1 MSPRVTTATIF
12 LGGPILTMTSDPS
25 HETKAVLVA
34 GKRIQAVGSIED
46 VREFARHNYGSVE
59 EHDLAGRTLLP
70 GFVDAH
76 AHPLMFG
83 QMNAWIDIG
92 PNVAPS
98 IPALIAV
105 MQGENRSRPGLEPL
119 RAFGYEHRNLKEG
132 RHPSRWDLDQVST
145 TREVYVMNASGHG
158 GVVNSYA
165 LESCGIDHKTP
176 DPDGGVFERDENGTP
191 TGVLWDA
198 ACDQLTGQDGVKIGN
213 HGPNFHMPDS
223 QANLTDQLRQA
234 EGVFLANGVTTI
246 GDAQASRREI
256 ETYIDGFRRGLL
268 RSRYSIYVISS
279 LIPQLCDLGLASGF
293 GSEFLSIAGVKL
305 YADGTL
311 GGWTA
316 YFPEGYADDPC
327 RHGQLYHSPEEY
339 LQLFSKVTHQGFQV
353 ATHAQSPTAI
363 QMVIDAARA
372 NAIASESGSPFGI
385 IPPRIEHCGLP
396 NTKQINEISEL
407 GIIPVSQPMHHYN
420 WGDGVISAVG
430 YEVGSRF
437 NPLGEFAKAGIEFAL
452 SSDAPV
458 AKPEPFAAIMAA
470 AKRRTIYGT
479 RLGDDSLAISV
490 EDALFAHTMGGAK
503 ALNRNHEIGSIEAG
517 KLADFVVVNAD
528 PRTLPLDDLLGLHI
542 EETWIGGEQ
551 VFG

>member
-1 MSPRVTTATIF
+1 MSPRITTATIF
-12 LGGPILTMTSDPS
+12 LGGPLITMTKDPNS
-25 HETKAVLVA
+25 KPQAVLVA
-34 GKRIQAVGSIED
+34 GKRIRAVGSIEE

-59 EHDLAGRTLLP
+59 EHDLGGRTLMP

-83 QMNAWIDIG
+83 QMNAWVDIG

-105 MQGENRSRPGLEPL
+105 LQGANQARPGLEPL
-119 RAFGYEHRNLKEG
+119 RAFGYEHRNLKEA

-145 TREVYVMNASGHG
+145 TREVYAMNASGHG
-158 GVVNSYA
+158 GVVNSYS
-165 LESCGIDHKTP
+165 LELRGIDHKTS
-176 DPDGGVFERDENGTP
+176 DPNGGVFERDETGTP

-198 ACDQLTGQDGVKIGN
+198 ACDQLTGQGGVKIGN

-223 QANLTDQLRQA
+223 QANLTDQLVEA
-234 EGVFLANGVTTI
+234 ERIFLANGVTTV
-246 GDAQASRREI
+246 GDAQASKREI
-256 ETYIDGFRRGLL
+256 ETYIDGFNRGLL

-279 LIPQLCDLGLASGF
+279 LAPQLCELGLASGF
-293 GSEFLSIAGVKL
+293 GSDFLSIAGVKL

-316 YFPEGYADDPC
+316 YFPDGYAADPC
-327 RHGQLYHSPEEY
+327 RHGQLYHSAEEY
-339 LQLFSKVTHQGFQV
+339 LQLFNEVTHQGFQV

-372 NAIASESGSPFGI
+372 NASSFASGSSVVI
-385 IPPRIEHCGLP
+385 SPPRIEHCGLP
-396 NTKQINEISEL
+396 NENQIKEMVEL
-407 GIIPVSQPMHHYN
+407 GIIPVSQPMHHCN

-437 NPLGEFAKAGIEFAL
+437 NPLGEFARAGIDFAL

-458 AKPEPFAAIMAA
+458 AKPQPFAAVMAA
-470 AKRRTIYGT
+470 ANRRTIHGT

-490 EDALFAHTMGGAK
+490 EDALFAHTMGGAR
-503 ALNRNHEIGSIEAG
+503 ALNRHHEIGSIVAG
-517 KLADFVVVNAD
+517 KLADFIVVNAD
-528 PRTLPLDDLLGLHI
+528 PRTIPSDDLPGLRI
-542 EETWIGGEQ
+542 EETWINGEQ